1 MKEKLISF
9 KERRSWLDSPYEVS
23 IMSKLDA
30 STQLVFQLLMELLI
44 RVNYL
49 IAFRSQVLF
58 FCEKF
63 TYVFEKKV
71 VPQQ

>member
-9 KERRSWLDSPYEVS
+9 KERISWLDSPCEVS

-30 STQLVFQLLMELLI
+30 STQLVFQLMMELLI

-49 IAFRSQVLF
+49 IAFTLYVPL
-58 FCEKF
+58 FCEKIYAYF
-63 TYVFEKKV
+63 WKNS
-71 VPQQ
+71 